1 MAGRSRRSST
11 ELEPDLSTPTAS
23 KRPKQSDSSEE
34 KHLTKVESTE
44 TSSTSE
50 IPAQTEIISEGDK
63 QLSDVTEIS
72 AQTEIV
78 SEGDKQLSD
87 VTEISAQTEI
97 VSEGDK
103 QLSDVTE
110 ISAQTEIV
118 SEGDKQLSDVTEQ
131 ATTSKQSVL
140 ISETSSESTKQSSQ
154 TDPDLPK
161 QKSDIASTSTE
172 AIPSTSREEQLKTLK
187 SVVMKYSDQGELSAP
202 SGRRSEETTIQS
214 FSLRERASFENLSV
228 IGNGAYGTVY
238 KATDKNSGQ
247 TVALKRVRIPLTE
260 DGLPTS
266 TVREIAALKSLEQYE
281 HPHIVRLLDIC
292 QGGDYLDVSSGDGT
306 FERPEHDI
314 TFWLVF
320 EHVERDLAS
329 YIANY
334 RNSSPRSSIPPYL
347 VRQMLKEI
355 LCGVEFLHSHRI
367 IHRDLKPQNLL
378 VTREGRIK
386 IADFG
391 LAKTYGFEMRLTSV
405 VVTQWY
411 RAPEVLLGC
420 SYATPVDVWSVG
432 CILAELCKLEPLFP
446 GTSEGDQLDR
456 IFQVLGTPS
465 QEEWPENVSLN
476 WNAFPNRLPRPLSLI
491 VPDLNEDG
499 LDLIKN
505 MLMFDPHSRI
515 TAAQAVRHRYFS
527 EEGVQ

>member
-1 MAGRSRRSST
+1 MTKNYTFSATCKAYLNDAPSALGITYCGHKYVSRDVVMAGRSRRSST

-44 TSSTSE
+44 TSSE
-50 IPAQTEIISEGDK
+50 IPAQTEII
-63 QLSDVTEIS
+63 
-72 AQTEIV
+72 
-78 SEGDKQLSD
+78 
-87 VTEISAQTEI
+87 
-97 VSEGDK
+97 
-103 QLSDVTE
+103 
-110 ISAQTEIV
+110 

-202 SGRRSEETTIQS
+202 SGRRSEEMTIQS

-476 WNAFPNRLPRPLSLI
+476 WNAFPYRHPRPLSLI

>member
-11 ELEPDLSTPTAS
+11 KLEPDLSTPTAS
-23 KRPKQSDSSEE
+23 KRPKQSETSSDSSEE
-34 KHLTKVESTE
+34 KHTEVESTE
-44 TSSTSE
+44 T
-50 IPAQTEIISEGDK
+50 
-63 QLSDVTEIS
+63 LSAS
-72 AQTEIV
+72 
-78 SEGDKQLSD
+78 
-87 VTEISAQTEI
+87 
-97 VSEGDK
+97 
-103 QLSDVTE
+103 E

-154 TDPDLPK
+154 TDPDLPR
-161 QKSDIASTSTE
+161 QESDIALTSTE
-172 AIPSTSREEQLKTLK
+172 AIPSTSREGQLKTLK
-187 SVVMKYSDQGELSAP
+187 SIVMKYSDRGELSAP
-202 SGRRSEETTIQS
+202 SGRGLEETTTRS
-214 FSLRERASFENLSV
+214 FLLRERASFENLSV

-247 TVALKRVRIPLTE
+247 TVALKRVRIHLTE
-260 DGLPTS
+260 DGLPPS

-292 QGGDYLDVSSGDGT
+292 QGGDYLDVSSDEDT
-306 FERPEHDI
+306 FERPERDI

-329 YIANY
+329 YIAHY
-334 RNSSPRSSIPPYL
+334 RNSSPRSSIPPHL

-476 WNAFPNRLPRPLSLI
+476 WNAFPYRHPRPLSLI
-491 VPDLNEDG
+491 IPDLNEDG

-505 MLMFDPHSRI
+505 MLMFNPHSRI
-515 TAAQAVRHRYFS
+515 TAAQAVRHRYFF
-527 EEGVQ
+527 EEDEQ

>member
-11 ELEPDLSTPTAS
+11 ELEPDLSAPTAS
-23 KRPKQSDSSEE
+23 KRPKQSETSDSSGE

-44 TSSTSE
+44 TWSTSE
-50 IPAQTEIISEGDK
+50 ISSETVLEGDK
-63 QLSDVTEIS
+63 PF
-72 AQTEIV
+72 
-78 SEGDKQLSD
+78 
-87 VTEISAQTEI
+87 
-97 VSEGDK
+97 
-103 QLSDVTE
+103 
-110 ISAQTEIV
+110 
-118 SEGDKQLSDVTEQ
+118 SDVTEQ
-131 ATTSKQSVL
+131 ATSKQLVL
-140 ISETSSESTKQSSQ
+140 ISETSSKSTKQLSQ
-154 TDPDLPK
+154 TNPDVST
-161 QKSDIASTSTE
+161 QESDTASTSTD

-187 SVVMKYSDQGELSAP
+187 SVVMKYSEQGELSAP
-202 SGRRSEETTIQS
+202 SGRSEETTIQS
-214 FSLRERASFENLSV
+214 FLLRERASFENLSV

-292 QGGDYLDVSSGDGT
+292 QGGDYLDISSGDGT

-329 YIANY
+329 YIAHY

-476 WNAFPNRLPRPLSLI
+476 WNAFPYRHPRPLSLI
-491 VPDLNEDG
+491 IPDLNEDG

-527 EEGVQ
+527 KEGVQ

>member
-11 ELEPDLSTPTAS
+11 ELEPDLSTPTVP
-23 KRPKQSDSSEE
+23 KRPRQSETSESSEG
-34 KHLTKVESTE
+34 KYLTEVESTE
-44 TSSTSE
+44 TPSTSE
-50 IPAQTEIISEGDK
+50 IS
-63 QLSDVTEIS
+63 L
-72 AQTEIV
+72 QTEIV
-78 SEGDKQLSD
+78 R
-87 VTEISAQTEI
+87 
-97 VSEGDK
+97 
-103 QLSDVTE
+103 
-110 ISAQTEIV
+110 
-118 SEGDKQLSDVTEQ
+118 EGDKQLSDVTEQ
-131 ATTSKQSVL
+131 KAEETSKAEEASEQSVS
-140 ISETSSESTKQSSQ
+140 ISETSPDSAKRSSET
-154 TDPDLPK
+154 DLPGRD
-161 QKSDIASTSTE
+161 SGAASTSTE

-187 SVVMKYSDQGELSAP
+187 SVVMKYSDQGELSGP
-202 SGRRSEETTIQS
+202 SRRKPGETMVQS
-214 FSLRERASFENLSV
+214 FFSLRERESSFENLSV

-266 TVREIAALKSLEQYE
+266 TVREIATLKSLEHHE

-292 QGGDYLDVSSGDGT
+292 QGADHLDISSGDGT
-306 FERPEHDI
+306 FERPEHGV

-329 YIANY
+329 YIAHY
-334 RNSSPRSSIPPYL
+334 QTSSPRSSIPPYL

-420 SYATPVDVWSVG
+420 SYATPVDIWSVG

-476 WNAFPNRLPRPLSLI
+476 WNAFPYRRPTPLNLI
-491 VPDLNEDG
+491 IPDLNEDG
-499 LDLIKN
+499 LDLIRN

-527 EEGVQ
+527 EEGV

>member
-1 MAGRSRRSST
+1 
-11 ELEPDLSTPTAS
+11 ELPDVVDVRLKIDAS
-23 KRPKQSDSSEE
+23 
-34 KHLTKVESTE
+34 
-44 TSSTSE
+44 
-50 IPAQTEIISEGDK
+50 G
-63 QLSDVTEIS
+63 
-72 AQTEIV
+72 
-78 SEGDKQLSD
+78 
-87 VTEISAQTEI
+87 
-97 VSEGDK
+97 
-103 QLSDVTE
+103 
-110 ISAQTEIV
+110 
-118 SEGDKQLSDVTEQ
+118 
-131 ATTSKQSVL
+131 
-140 ISETSSESTKQSSQ
+140 
-154 TDPDLPK
+154 
-161 QKSDIASTSTE
+161 
-172 AIPSTSREEQLKTLK
+172 
-187 SVVMKYSDQGELSAP
+187 
-202 SGRRSEETTIQS
+202 
-214 FSLRERASFENLSV
+214 FSLTHTAITRNVCHDDLQINKKLKCISMRSQDYFNQNIIFV
-228 IGNGAYGTVY
+228 I
-238 KATDKNSGQ
+238 K
-247 TVALKRVRIPLTE
+247 
-260 DGLPTS
+260 
-266 TVREIAALKSLEQYE
+266 
-281 HPHIVRLLDIC
+281 
-292 QGGDYLDVSSGDGT
+292 
-306 FERPEHDI
+306 
-314 TFWLVF
+314 
-320 EHVERDLAS
+320 DLAS

-476 WNAFPNRLPRPLSLI
+476 WNAFPYRHPRPLSLI

-527 EEGVQ
+527 EEDVQ